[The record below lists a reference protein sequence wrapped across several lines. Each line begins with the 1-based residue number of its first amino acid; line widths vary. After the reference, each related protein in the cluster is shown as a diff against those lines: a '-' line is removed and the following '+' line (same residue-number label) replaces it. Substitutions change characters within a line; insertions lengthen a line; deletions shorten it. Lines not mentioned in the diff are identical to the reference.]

1 MTEEPQNDNHTLDLF
16 ENPYVQE
23 EQVLRLTVSE
33 LNHHVKTILEQ
44 SFPSLYVEGEISN
57 LVRHRSGH
65 WYFTLK
71 DDRASVRCVIF
82 KWHTSRQPAT
92 VEDGMKV
99 LAYANLTVYEKGG
112 QYQLQIL
119 RLQPLGIGDLQ
130 QAFDALKKKL
140 YEEGLFD
147 VELKRALPAFP
158 VTIGVVT
165 SPTGAAIRDI
175 IKVIKRRFPPVR
187 IILRPTLVQGSEAA
201 EDISRAIEEF
211 NEFGSVDVLIV
222 GRGGGS
228 IEDLWAFNEEIV
240 ARAIAASKIPVI
252 SAVGHEIDFTISDFV
267 ADIRV
272 PTPSAAGE
280 QAVPDADEILAR
292 IHGSLERIESCVTSI
307 LDQMTETVKRLS
319 ESFVFRR
326 FDQFLGDWIQRVDEL
341 RTRFTLSMAAKLK
354 QKKSITDGIIGRL
367 GALNPEGILQRGYS
381 ITKRSRDGKI
391 LLSAD
396 EALVGEAISIQLA
409 RGKLGAEV
417 TNQE

>member
-1 MTEEPQNDNHTLDLF
+1 M
-16 ENPYVQE
+16 
-23 EQVLRLTVSE
+23 
-33 LNHHVKTILEQ
+33 
-44 SFPSLYVEGEISN
+44 
-57 LVRHRSGH
+57 
-65 WYFTLK
+65 
-71 DDRASVRCVIF
+71 
-82 KWHTSRQPAT
+82 
-92 VEDGMKV
+92 
-99 LAYANLTVYEKGG
+99 
-112 QYQLQIL
+112 
-119 RLQPLGIGDLQ
+119 
-130 QAFDALKKKL
+130 
-140 YEEGLFD
+140 
-147 VELKRALPAFP
+147 
-158 VTIGVVT
+158 
-165 SPTGAAIRDI
+165 
-175 IKVIKRRFPPVR
+175 
-187 IILRPTLVQGSEAA
+187 
-201 EDISRAIEEF
+201 
-211 NEFGSVDVLIV
+211 LIV

-267 ADIRV
+267 ADIRA

-292 IHGSLERIESCVTSI
+292 IHGSLERIESRVTSI
-307 LDQMTETVKRLS
+307 LDQMAETVKRLS

-341 RTRFTLSMAAKLK
+341 LTRFTLSMAAKLK

-396 EALVGEAISIQLA
+396 EVLVGEAISIQLA